1 MSVKNYPTRMHE
13 VLGVAENEEFYSED
27 KMLLRVNHLG
37 RIERKMD
44 THPCGWDLMCNT
56 RRVEDC
62 INHGI
67 TRRPRL
73 TEEAQEK
80 EDHIIRLERMRSQKD
95 QWANGKHAH
104 WLETPADHAKDRDA
118 LDAAIEALTGKPRLT
133 EEQLYALEALYRV
146 FGCNW
151 IVYDAVSDLVLASAG
166 KPSKTEREG
175 EWTFPCA
182 SIDLFLSDVLC
193 KMASEAAPLDI
204 AKTLRDA
211 GVEVGISVKDI
222 AFERV
227 EEARHE

>member
-1 MSVKNYPTRMHE
+1 MSDTRYPTRMHE

-67 TRRPRL
+67 TRRPRM

-95 QWANGKHAH
+95 QRANGKHAH

-133 EEQLYALEALYRV
+133 EEHLYALTAIKTLLGMNWLAKDEDSTVTLFRNRPEKSNTTWEAKGRV
-146 FGCNW
+146 MWADTITVDLSNL
-151 IVYDAVSDLVLASAG
+151 VS
-166 KPSKTEREG
+166 
-175 EWTFPCA
+175 W
-182 SIDLFLSDVLC
+182 SDP
-193 KMASEAAPLDI
+193 APLDI
-204 AKTLRDA
+204 VATLKVA
-211 GVEVGISVKDI
+211 GVEVD
-222 AFERV
+222 
-227 EEARHE
+227 

>member
-1 MSVKNYPTRMHE
+1 MSEKKYPTRMHE

-118 LDAAIEALTGKPRLT
+118 LDAAIEALTGKPRLS
-133 EEQLYALEALYRV
+133 EEQVVQLKALVTLGYR
-146 FGCNW
+146 W
-151 IVYDAVSDLVLASAG
+151 LIKDSTDAVFAYTTRPA
-166 KPSKTEREG
+166 KQSKWWDCGGANVRI
-175 EWTFPCA
+175 F
-182 SIDLFLSDVLC
+182 IDLPPGILTSLVSWSDP
-193 KMASEAAPLDI
+193 EPLDI
-204 AKTLRDA
+204 VATLKAA
-211 GVEVGISVKDI
+211 GVEV
-222 AFERV
+222 E
-227 EEARHE
+227 

>member
-1 MSVKNYPTRMHE
+1 MHE
-13 VLGVAENEEFYSED
+13 VLGVVENEEFYSED
-27 KMLLRVNHLG
+27 KVLLRVNRLG

-118 LDAAIEALTGKPRLT
+118 LDAAIEALTGKSRLT
-133 EEQLYALEALYRV
+133 EEQVRKLKALYD
-146 FGCNW
+146 FGMRW
-151 IVYDAVSDLVLASAG
+151 LFYGLVAG
-166 KPSKTEREG
+166 KGWMYATVEKPEYSEIGQTFVWTGERMQIKG
-175 EWTFPCA
+175 
-182 SIDLFLSDVLC
+182 SDICSLV
-193 KMASEAAPLDI
+193 ETDVTAPLDI
-204 AKTLRDA
+204 VQTLRDA
-211 GVEVGISVKDI
+211 GVEV
-222 AFERV
+222 E
-227 EEARHE
+227 